1 MPKPAKAKWTTIPR
15 EIVARPEADGTFTFS
30 VPLLDNGVKQLTLKL
45 TVTADRAVKL
55 LVDSEPGAT
64 LTGFEAW
71 SDI

>member
-1 MPKPAKAKWTTIPR
+1 MAKAKWTTVPKDVVTR
-15 EIVARPEADGTFTFS
+15 TEADGTFTFS
-30 VPLLDNGVKQLTLKL
+30 APLLDNGVKQLTLRL

-55 LVDSEPGAT
+55 LVDGEPGAA